1 MSIRERLYPRGK
13 ELSVL
18 TRHCSDARYVYNLGL
33 EQRNFWRPGM
43 PSISVYEQKRSLTEA
58 RQGTWLGEG
67 SSVVQQQALFDLDRA
82 FKNWWKNP
90 QHFSHPTWRKAG
102 IHEGFAIRDLSVRRI
117 NRRWGEVF
125 VPKCGYV
132 RFRITRQWADI
143 AAGTSARVTL
153 DRAGRWWVSFTT
165 PPRVLKREP
174 TKAVVGLDMGVVSTV
189 TTSDGAYLKMPELL
203 SPGEAQ
209 RKRRLQRKLARQK
222 KGSNRR
228 ARTKRQFAKLCARE
242 ADRRKDWIEKVTTAL
257 VLDHDTIC
265 IEDLKVKNMTRS
277 AKGTVEAPGKN
288 VRQKAGLN
296 RSISSQAWSLFRRR
310 LNDKATHATSP
321 VEVVAINPAHTSQ
334 RCSECGHTTKENRKS
349 QAIFRCTACGYSANA
364 DVNAAK
370 NILAAGLAVTGRG
383 GIPHGPS
390 GHGGP
395 VGPSSY
401 DGPEKRQPPSLV
413 AA

>member
-1 MSIRERLYPRGK
+1 
-13 ELSVL
+13 
-18 TRHCSDARYVYNLGL
+18 
-33 EQRNFWRPGM
+33 
-43 PSISVYEQKRSLTEA
+43 
-58 RQGTWLGEG
+58 
-67 SSVVQQQALFDLDRA
+67 
-82 FKNWWKNP
+82 
-90 QHFSHPTWRKAG
+90 
-102 IHEGFAIRDLSVRRI
+102 
-117 NRRWGEVF
+117 
-125 VPKCGYV
+125 
-132 RFRITRQWADI
+132 
-143 AAGTSARVTL
+143 
-153 DRAGRWWVSFTT
+153 
-165 PPRVLKREP
+165 VLKREP

-296 RSISSQAWSLFRRR
+296 RSIRSQAWSLFRQR

-349 QAIFRCTACGYSANA
+349 QAIFRCTACGYSTNA

-395 VGPSSY
+395 VGPSGY
-401 DGPEKRQPPSLV
+401 DGSGKRQPPSLV